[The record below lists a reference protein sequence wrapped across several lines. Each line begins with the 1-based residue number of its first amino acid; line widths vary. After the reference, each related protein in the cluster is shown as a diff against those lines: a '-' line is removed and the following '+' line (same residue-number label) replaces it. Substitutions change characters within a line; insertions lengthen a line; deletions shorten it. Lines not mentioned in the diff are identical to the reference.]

1 MASSQVTTNGDAE
14 NIENQSPSTA
24 PISTDNPSNPTST
37 APIEDQNNST
47 TAGTNVTD
55 VNRAGFIRPPRSVV
69 WDHFEKITILGKRK
83 AVCSHCKTSL
93 VAEKNSG
100 TKHLLDHMKSCL
112 YKKQRKL
119 DQSMLVS
126 SKSSDG
132 STKFGTYSFNPES
145 ARRELG
151 NMIVLHEY
159 PLSIVN
165 HIGFRRYSFE
175 LQPLF
180 KVPTRNT
187 IKKDILKIFEVERE
201 KTMKLLDA
209 NKSRIAI
216 TTDMWT
222 SNNQKKGFMAI
233 TSHFIDDSWNLQSR
247 LLR

>member
-14 NIENQSPSTA
+14 NIENPSPSIA
-24 PISTDNPSNPTST
+24 PISTDNPSNSI
-37 APIEDQNNST
+37 PIEDQNNST
-47 TAGTNVTD
+47 TTGTNVTG
-55 VNRAGFIRPPRSVV
+55 VNRAGFKRPPKSIV
-69 WDHFEKITILGKRK
+69 WDHFEKITTHGKTK
-83 AVCSHCKTSL
+83 AVCNHCKAPL

-100 TKHLLDHMKSCL
+100 TRHLLDHMKSCL

-145 ARRELG
+145 ARRQLG
-151 NMIVLHEY
+151 SMIVLDEY

-180 KVPTRNT
+180 KVPSRNT
-187 IKKDILKIFEVERE
+187 IKKDIIKTFEVERE

-233 TSHFIDDSWNLQSR
+233 TSHFIDDSWNLQNR